1 MENNSHKKVVLIED
15 DAMLGGIILNHL
27 RAELLDAKLITTGT
41 NAFEALKADVPEV
54 IVLDIFLPGVNGI
67 ELLEMIRKDD
77 ATKNIKV
84 LVVSNS
90 SENKHRDIVTN
101 LGASFMVKAAVN
113 PAFIVAQVKKMLAS

>member
-1 MENNSHKKVVLIED
+1 M
-15 DAMLGGIILNHL
+15 
-27 RAELLDAKLITTGT
+27 
-41 NAFEALKADVPEV
+41 
-54 IVLDIFLPGVNGI
+54 DIFLPGVNGI

-90 SENKHRDIVTN
+90 SENKHRDIVTS

>member
-1 MENNSHKKVVLIED
+1 MENNPQKKVVVIED
-15 DAMLGGIILNHL
+15 DAMLGGILVTHL
-27 RAELLDAKLITTGT
+27 KAEPLGVKLITTGVH
-41 NAFEALKADVPEV
+41 AFEELKADVPDV
-54 IVLDIFLPGVNGI
+54 LVLDIFLPGVNGI

-77 ATKNIKV
+77 VTKNMKV

-113 PAFIVAQVKKMLAS
+113 PAFIIGQVKKMLIS

>member
-1 MENNSHKKVVLIED
+1 MENNPKKKVVVIED
-15 DAMLGGIILNHL
+15 DTMLGGIILNHL
-27 RAELLDAKLITTGT
+27 KVEPLDVKLIATGL
-41 NAFEALKADVPEV
+41 NAFEILKADVPDV

-90 SENKHRDIVTN
+90 SENKHRDIVTS

>member
-1 MENNSHKKVVLIED
+1 MENNSQKKVVVIED
-15 DAMLGGIILNHL
+15 DALLGSILL
-27 RAELLDAKLITTGT
+27 TRLKAESLDVKLIVTGM
-41 NAFEALKADVPEV
+41 NAFEALKEDVPNV
-54 IVLDIFLPGVNGI
+54 LVLDIFLPGVNGL

-77 ATKNIKV
+77 VTKNMKV

-113 PAFIVAQVKKMLAS
+113 PAFIVGQVKNMLTS